1 MAGKSETP
9 FAKDFG
15 YLRPFLGKV
24 RAHAD
29 ALEGARGE
37 RLRSLLAEEQQRWD
51 EIAALLGGASPPS
64 PPPPAEPAGGPSD
77 SASEAPSEGPVPSA
91 DEAAPVPREEMARGD
106 RSGLTV
112 GSLRGDRRR
121 GR

>member
-24 RAHAD
+24 RAHAE

-37 RLRSLLAEEQQRWD
+37 RLRSLLADEQQRWD
-51 EIAALLGGASPPS
+51 EIAALLAGGEPAAPSGTPDAPGPSAASAEGGAERRS
-64 PPPPAEPAGGPSD
+64 AEA
-77 SASEAPSEGPVPSA
+77 EA
-91 DEAAPVPREEMARGD
+91 VPREEMARGR

-112 GSLRGDRRR
+112 GSLRGERRR